1 MSTEEVCKRTL
12 EITIPA
18 SEVEAET
25 EKVVASLQQKLR
37 LPGFR
42 PGRVPAGIIRNRFKE
57 DIRQDV
63 LENLAPRYFR
73 QRAEAEGL
81 NIVGAPT
88 LRDVKYEPGQPLEF
102 TVEFEVLPSFELKE
116 YEGLTVVYRDPE
128 VSEEEV
134 SQRLESIREDKA
146 EYVNVDP
153 RPLEAGDFA
162 VVSLE
167 SLEGVEGQP
176 VKNDEMMLHI
186 GGEDTL
192 PAFTESL
199 TRAAPGEEREFDV
212 SYPEDYSE
220 RRLAGRTVRF
230 RAVVKGVR
238 RKELPE
244 LNDEFAR
251 DLGDYKDL
259 GELREAVRQV
269 MLREKEYAAQQ
280 EAKNKLLDTL
290 VDMHDF
296 PVPEA
301 LIERRIED
309 IVGQNLRSLAMR
321 GVDPRNIKL
330 DWDKIRESQRDKAVR
345 DVKASL
351 LLDRIADKQQIDATR
366 DEVDR
371 ELQRLARQER
381 QPVAALRA
389 KFEQDGTLR
398 RIASHIRT
406 EKTLNYLFERARK
419 VTE

>member
-12 EITIPA
+12 EISIPVA
-18 SEVEAET
+18 EVEAET
-25 EKVVASLQQKLR
+25 ERVVANLQKKLR

-42 PGRVPAGIIRNRFKE
+42 PGHVPTGIIRARFKE

-63 LENLAPRYFR
+63 LENLAPKFFR
-73 QRAEAEGL
+73 QRADEEGL
-81 NIVGAPT
+81 NLVGPPS
-88 LRDVKYEPGQPLEF
+88 LRDVKYEAGQPLEF
-102 TVEFEVLPSFELKE
+102 KVDFEVLAPFELKDC
-116 YEGLTVVYRDPE
+116 EGLPVVYRDPE
-128 VSEEEV
+128 VTEEEV
-134 SQRLESIREDKA
+134 GLRLDHLREEKA

-167 SLEGVEGQP
+167 SLSGIEGDP
-176 VKNDEMMLHI
+176 IKNDEMMLHI

-192 PAFTESL
+192 PAFTEQL
-199 TRAAPGEEREFDV
+199 TGVAPGEEREVEV
-212 SYPEDYSE
+212 SYSEDYSE
-220 RRLAGRTVRF
+220 RKLAGKTVKF
-230 RAVVKGVR
+230 RAAVKGVR

-259 GELREAVRQV
+259 GELRETVRNL
-269 MLREKEYAAQQ
+269 MLREKEYVAQQ
-280 EAKNKLLDTL
+280 EAKNKLVETL

-296 PVPEA
+296 PVPDA
-301 LIERRIED
+301 LVDRRIED
-309 IVGQNLRSLAMR
+309 IVEQNLRSLAAR
-321 GVDPRNIKL
+321 GVDPRTVKL
-330 DWDKIRESQRDKAVR
+330 DWEKIRESQRGKALR

-351 LLDRIADKQQIDATR
+351 LLDRVAEKQQIEPTT

-371 ELQRLARQER
+371 ELQRLSRQER

-389 KFEQDGTLR
+389 KFEKDGTLR

-419 VTE
+419 EAE

>member
-1 MSTEEVCKRTL
+1 LSTEEVCKRTL
-12 EITIPA
+12 EISIPVA
-18 SEVEAET
+18 EVEAET
-25 EKVVASLQQKLR
+25 ERVVANLQKKLR

-42 PGRVPAGIIRNRFKE
+42 PGHVPTGIIRARFKE

-63 LENLAPRYFR
+63 LENLAPRFFR
-73 QRAEAEGL
+73 QRADEEGL
-81 NIVGAPT
+81 NLVGPPS
-88 LRDVKYEPGQPLEF
+88 LRDVKYEAGQPLEF
-102 TVEFEVLPSFELKE
+102 KVDFEVLASFELKE
-116 YEGLTVVYRDPE
+116 CEGLPVVYRDPE
-128 VSEEEV
+128 VTGEEV
-134 SQRLESIREDKA
+134 GLRLDHLREEKA

-167 SLEGVEGQP
+167 SLSGVEGDP
-176 VKNDEMMLHI
+176 IKNDEMMLHI

-192 PAFTESL
+192 PAFTEQL
-199 TRAAPGEEREFDV
+199 TGVAPGEEREVEV
-212 SYPEDYSE
+212 SYSEDYSE
-220 RRLAGRTVRF
+220 RKLAGKTVKF
-230 RAVVKGVR
+230 RAAVKGVR

-259 GELREAVRQV
+259 EELRETVRNV
-269 MLREKEYAAQQ
+269 MLREKEYVAQQ
-280 EAKNKLLDTL
+280 EAKNKLVETL

-296 PVPEA
+296 PVPDA
-301 LIERRIED
+301 LVDRRIED
-309 IVGQNLRSLAMR
+309 IVEQNLRSLAAR
-321 GVDPRNIKL
+321 GVDPRTVKL
-330 DWDKIRESQRDKAVR
+330 DWEKIRESQRGKALR

-351 LLDRIADKQQIDATR
+351 LLDRVAEKQQIEPTT

-371 ELQRLARQER
+371 ELQRLSRQER

-389 KFEQDGTLR
+389 KFEKDGTLR

-419 VTE
+419 EAE

>member
-1 MSTEEVCKRTL
+1 LSTEEVCKRTL
-12 EITIPA
+12 DISIPV

-25 EKVVASLQQKLR
+25 ERVVASLQKKLR

-42 PGRVPAGIIRNRFKE
+42 PGHVPTGIIRNRFKE

-63 LENLAPRYFR
+63 LENLAPKFFR
-73 QRAEAEGL
+73 ERADAEGL
-81 NIVGAPT
+81 NLVGPPS
-88 LRDVKYEPGQPLEF
+88 LHDVKYEPGQPLEF
-102 TVEFEVLPSFELKE
+102 KVDFEVLAPFELKE
-116 YEGLTVVYRDPE
+116 YEGLNVVYRDPE
-128 VSEEEV
+128 VTDEELG
-134 SQRLESIREDKA
+134 QRLDHIRDEKA

-167 SLEGVEGQP
+167 SLSGVEGEP
-176 VKNDEMMLHI
+176 IKNDEMMLHI
-186 GGEDTL
+186 GAEDTL
-192 PAFTESL
+192 PAFTENL
-199 TRAAPGEEREFDV
+199 TGAAPGEEREFEV
-212 SYPEDYSE
+212 SYSEEYSE
-220 RRLAGRTVRF
+220 RKLAGKTVRF
-230 RAVVKGVR
+230 RAAVKGVR

-259 GELREAVRQV
+259 SELREAVRKV
-269 MLREKEYAAQQ
+269 MLHEKEYVAQQ
-280 EAKNKLLDTL
+280 DAKNKLVETL
-290 VDMHDF
+290 VDTHDF

-301 LIERRIED
+301 LIDRRVED
-309 IVGQNLRSLAMR
+309 IVEQNLRSLAMR
-321 GVDPRNIKL
+321 GVDPRTVKL
-330 DWDKIRESQRDKAVR
+330 DWEKIRESQRDKAVR

-351 LLDRIADKQQIDATR
+351 LLDRVADKQQIEPTN

-381 QPVAALRA
+381 QPVAALRV
-389 KFEQDGTLR
+389 KFEKDGTLR

-419 VTE
+419 VAE